1 MALPDSAKQ
10 VTGTSYIFAF
20 DTDWPAS
27 PTQGWSAT
35 VDAEIDMGGLTDTNA
50 RQSAKCDLT
59 ANRDLEY
66 LVEMSIETDTDATSG
81 ATVDVYAGY
90 SDSATA
96 GTGNPA
102 MLSGTDAAYSGGSA
116 GTLAEGIKLLEYV
129 GSLVL
134 QAANDADAEPQVGV
148 IGRISPSKRYMMI
161 VVVNNSGATLGS
173 GGTGLADEL
182 AVRVTGITTQIQ
194 D

>member
-1 MALPDSAKQ
+1 MALPDSVKF
-10 VTGTSYIFAF
+10 VDGTSYIFAY

-35 VDAEIDMGGLTDTNA
+35 VDAEIDMGSLADAAG

-59 ANRDLEY
+59 ANRDTEY
-66 LVEMSIETDTDATSG
+66 KVELSVETDVDPDAGSS
-81 ATVDVYAGY
+81 VDVYCGY

-102 MLSGTDAAYSGGSA
+102 QLSGTDAAYTGGTA
-116 GTLAEGIKLLEYV
+116 GTLAEGLLQLEFV
-129 GSLVL
+129 GSLAL
-134 QAANDADAEPQVGV
+134 QVTSDGDGEPQVGV
-148 IGRISPSKRYMMI
+148 IGRIRPHARYMMI
-161 VVVNNSGATLGS
+161 VVVNNSGQALGS

-182 AVRVTGITTQIQ
+182 AVRVTGITHQIQ

>member
-1 MALPDSAKQ
+1 MALPDSAKY
-10 VTGTSYIFAF
+10 VDGTSFIFAF

-35 VDAEIDMGGLTDTNA
+35 VDAEIDMGGLANGA
-50 RQSAKCDLT
+50 YRQSAKCDLT
-59 ANRDLEY
+59 LNRDVEY
-66 LVEMSIETDTDATSG
+66 KVEVSTETDDDATAG
-81 ATVDVYAGY
+81 GTIDVYVGY

-102 MLSGTDAAYSGGSA
+102 MLSGTDSLYTGGTGGTAA
-116 GTLAEGIKLLEYV
+116 TGIKLLEVV

-134 QAANDADAEPQVGV
+134 QATNDADAAPQVGV
-148 IGRISPSKRYMMI
+148 IGMIRPTGRYMML
-161 VVVNNSGATLGS
+161 VVGNNSGQSLGS

-182 AVRVTGITTQIQ
+182 AIRVTGQNLQLQ

>member
-1 MALPDSAKQ
+1 MALPDSAKY
-10 VTGTSYIFAF
+10 VDGTSFIFAF

-35 VDAEIDMGGLTDTNA
+35 VDAEIDLGSLADDGY
-50 RQSAKCDLT
+50 RESVKCDLT
-59 ANRDLEY
+59 ANYDVEY
-66 LVEMSIETDTDATSG
+66 KVEVSVETDTDATSG
-81 ATVDVYAGY
+81 GTIDVYAGF

-102 MLSGTDAAYSGGSA
+102 GLAGVDQAYAGGAGGTAATGV
-116 GTLAEGIKLLEYV
+116 KLLEFV

-134 QAANDADAEPQVGV
+134 QATQDTDAVPQVGV
-148 IGRISPSKRYMMI
+148 IGMIRPSARYMMI
-161 VVVNNSGATLGS
+161 VVHNQSGATLGS

-182 AVRVTGITTQIQ
+182 AVRVTGQTLQLQ